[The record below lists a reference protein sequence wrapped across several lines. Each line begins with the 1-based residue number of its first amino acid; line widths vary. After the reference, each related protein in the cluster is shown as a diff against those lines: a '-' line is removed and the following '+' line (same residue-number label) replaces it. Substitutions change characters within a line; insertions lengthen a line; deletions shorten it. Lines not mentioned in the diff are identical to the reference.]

1 MTVAQVEAFFER
13 YAQAFTRLDVDGIS
27 DLWAYPAYIAARGN
41 RFSFSEEEFRRNLNN
56 VCAFYKAQ
64 GMTSAS
70 ARVVCLS
77 QLTESVASAR
87 TAYQLVDDRGATI
100 AEWVHAYL
108 LSETRDG
115 LRLIA
120 SMPDEEMAAWDARGA
135 TMGQA

>member
-1 MTVAQVEAFFER
+1 
-13 YAQAFTRLDVDGIS
+13 
-27 DLWAYPAYIAARGN
+27 
-41 RFSFSEEEFRRNLNN
+41 
-56 VCAFYKAQ
+56 
-64 GMTSAS
+64 
-70 ARVVCLS
+70 VVCLS